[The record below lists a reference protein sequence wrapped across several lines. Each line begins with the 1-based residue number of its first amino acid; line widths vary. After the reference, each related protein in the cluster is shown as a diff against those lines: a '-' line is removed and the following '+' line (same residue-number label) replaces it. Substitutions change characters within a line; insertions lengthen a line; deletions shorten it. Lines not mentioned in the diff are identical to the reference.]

1 MRALPRTLRDISV
14 TLRRKGRNAREVS
27 SNLRLNGSYSGHLV
41 LELFR
46 AWEVLAGRNRRE
58 VGGKPVD
65 DAGGGEELRELAAR
79 VVAPFRV
86 EREQAIDRRKRGRA
100 RAGKCARQKPELKRI
115 AGELPG
121 VERGGGLIAA
131 QVAAKEQ
138 EELIDRGAH
147 AGFVARAPQHVHAS
161 VDFANRDQA
170 LPVAAD
176 GAHVVFVAL
185 ARLVPRR
192 ERRRQVAAH
201 APSQE
206 QHFV

>member
-1 MRALPRTLRDISV
+1 MRALPRTSRDISV

-86 EREQAIDRRKRGRA
+86 EREQAIERRKRGRDA
-100 RAGKCARQKPELKRI
+100 
-115 AGELPG
+115 PG
-121 VERGGGLIAA
+121 QGAA
-131 QVAAKEQ
+131 TEPRSQ
-138 EELIDRGAH
+138 
-147 AGFVARAPQHVHAS
+147 
-161 VDFANRDQA
+161 
-170 LPVAAD
+170 
-176 GAHVVFVAL
+176 
-185 ARLVPRR
+185 RL
-192 ERRRQVAAH
+192 
-201 APSQE
+201 
-206 QHFV
+206 